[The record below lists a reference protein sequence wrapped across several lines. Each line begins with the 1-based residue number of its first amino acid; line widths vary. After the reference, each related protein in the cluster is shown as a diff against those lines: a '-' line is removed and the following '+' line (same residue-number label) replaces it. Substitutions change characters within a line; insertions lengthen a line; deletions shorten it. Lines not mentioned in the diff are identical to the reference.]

1 MRKKISFIHCADLH
15 LDSPFKGLKNIPTEL
30 LTDIRNSTF
39 QALENLTE
47 QAIMLQVDFVLL
59 VGDIFDQEE
68 QSMQAHMALRKAFQ
82 RLQEHQITVYLSF
95 GNHDYLNSQSF
106 PRNYPDNV
114 YIFDKEA
121 VTSYPFVKNDQVQAR
136 IYGFSYENR
145 AVLENKTK
153 EYQKTDDHCFHIATL
168 HGSIGNENIQDHA
181 AYAPFQLTELKQA
194 GFDYWA
200 LGHIHKREI
209 LTERPPVVYPGNI
222 QGRSTKETGEKG
234 CYLVTLSEHEP
245 ELEFLPLSSIIFEKV
260 PVDASGWVDITS
272 VTEQLKELT
281 NSFTT
286 VKTLI
291 QLEFYQ
297 VAEDKEIWF
306 INGQLLEVL
315 DYLNQE
321 SKHHYMI
328 GYKWAKAPKRS
339 EWQQGGRFLEEL
351 ATAFQVTNLEQSI
364 SPLWQHTEGRK
375 WLSKLVEDDHNE
387 IQREAEYLLDQLLHE
402 KEG

>member
-15 LDSPFKGLKNIPTEL
+15 LDSPFKGLKDIPKQL
-30 LTDIRNSTF
+30 LTDIRKSTF

-47 QAIMLQVDFVLL
+47 QAIKHQVDFVLL

-82 RLQEHQITVYLSF
+82 RLQEHQIKVYLSF

-106 PRNYPDNV
+106 PHNYPDNV
-114 YIFDKEA
+114 YIFDQEA
-121 VTSYPFVKNDQVQAR
+121 VTSYPYIQDGQTQAR
-136 IYGFSYENR
+136 IYGFSYQNR

-153 EYQKTDDHCFHIATL
+153 EYQKTDDDCFHIATL
-168 HGSIGNENIQDHA
+168 HGSIGNENIQEHA
-181 AYAPFQLTELKQA
+181 AYAPFQLTELKRA

-209 LTERPPVVYPGNI
+209 IAKNPPVVYPGNI

-234 CYLVTLSEHEP
+234 CYLVTLAENEP
-245 ELEFLPLSSIIFEKV
+245 ELYFLSLSSIIFEKV
-260 PVDASGWVDITS
+260 QVDASGWTDITS
-272 VTEQLKELT
+272 VAGQLEELT
-281 NSFTT
+281 NRFTT
-286 VKTLI
+286 GKTLI

-297 VAEDKEIWF
+297 VAADKEIWF
-306 INGQLLEVL
+306 TNGQLPEII

-321 SKHHYMI
+321 STDNYI
-328 GYKWAKAPKRS
+328 IAYKWEKAAKRS
-339 EWQQGGRFLEEL
+339 EWQHGGRFLEEL
-351 ATAFQVTNLEQSI
+351 ATAFQETSLEKSI

-375 WLSKLVEDDHNE
+375 WLSKLEKDDQ
-387 IQREAEYLLDQLLHE
+387 IDLQQEAEYLLDQLLHE